1 MLKNMDNFMIK
12 YTLDERVRFLYS
24 VRNKLSKFIY
34 KIKENKLISKLNGIE
49 Q

>member
-1 MLKNMDNFMIK
+1 MDSFMIK

-24 VRNKLSKFIY
+24 VRNKLWKLIC